1 MTQQPRQRQPL
12 TLLEIVQAWRR
23 GDLYARLW
31 LMLYYAGHVA
41 PSPLEAMAR

>member
-12 TLLEIVQAWRR
+12 ALLDIAQAWRR

-31 LMLYYAGHVA
+31 LEVGGLSLRPV
-41 PSPLEAMAR
+41 